1 MELELPSLEKRL
13 RGDFLALYN
22 NLNRGCSKEGVS
34 LFFSGDRMWGNGL
47 KLPKKRF
54 GFDVRKN
61 FFTEMVVRHWNVLP
75 REMVNSLSLEIFKK
89 RVNEAQRHMVSGP
102 GDDKSTLRLDV
113 LNGLFQ
119 P

>member
-13 RGDFLALYN
+13 RGDFVALYN
-22 NLNRGCSKEGVS
+22 NLNRGCSKGGVS
-34 LFFSGDRMWGNGL
+34 LFFSGDRMWVNGL

-75 REMVNSLSLEIFKK
+75 REAV
-89 RVNEAQRHMVSGP
+89 
-102 GDDKSTLRLDV
+102 
-113 LNGLFQ
+113 
-119 P
+119 

>member
-13 RGDFLALYN
+13 RGDFVALYN

-54 GFDVRKN
+54 GFDVRKK
-61 FFTEMVVRHWNVLP
+61 WW
-75 REMVNSLSLEIFKK
+75 
-89 RVNEAQRHMVSGP
+89 SGIGMCCP
-102 GDDKSTLRLDV
+102 ERQCSSHPWRYLRDM
-113 LNGLFQ
+113 
-119 P
+119 